1 MKQLKK
7 NTVCYYCY
15 GCNKLILD
23 NFDGVKHCNGFKPA
37 YSNWQEEYYKELR
50 EEKNGDSQSG

>member
-15 GCNKLILD
+15 GCNKLLLD

-37 YSNWQEEYYKELR
+37 YSNWQEKYYKELR
-50 EEKNGDSQSG
+50 EEKKDNS